1 MRPSRSAVIAVG
13 VAVHQALGQGDQVT
27 GLVFGDAQRGGQFEP
42 QPTHHHIGHRS
53 TRDLGIG
60 EMCAADSVDAGELL
74 SVVRRHHAV
83 HVHHDLELVRHWPVE
98 RERVVVHESSV
109 ERMYDIGRS
118 SPQV

>member
-1 MRPSRSAVIAVG
+1 MRPRSQRSHRVG
-13 VAVHQALGQGDQVT
+13 VAVYQALGQGDQVT
-27 GLVFGDAQRGGQFEP
+27 GLVFGDAQRGSQFEP
-42 QPTHHHIGHRS
+42 QPAHHHIGHGS
-53 TRDLGIG
+53 TRDLGIS

-74 SVVRRHHAV
+74 SVMRRHHAV
-83 HVHHDLELVRHWPVE
+83 HVHHDLELIRHWPVE